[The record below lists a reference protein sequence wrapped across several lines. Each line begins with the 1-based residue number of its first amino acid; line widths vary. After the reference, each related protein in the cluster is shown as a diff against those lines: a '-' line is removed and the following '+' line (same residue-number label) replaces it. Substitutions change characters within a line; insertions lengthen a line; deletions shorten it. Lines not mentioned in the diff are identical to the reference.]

1 MTFDQILF
9 LVYAV
14 LLISGAFIGFKAGSK
29 ASLIAGSIS
38 AVLCFLGVYLLGTQP
53 RTGYIFLLVLNAA
66 LVIVFSKR
74 FLKTKKFMPSGM
86 LLSASGLLSIL
97 CLVRILQG

>member
-14 LLISGAFIGFKAGSK
+14 LLLGGAFMGFKAGSK

-38 AVLCFLGVYLLGTQP
+38 AVLCFIGVYLLGTQP
-53 RTGYIFLLVLNAA
+53 KTAYIFLLVLNAG
-66 LVIVFSKR
+66 LTFTFTKR
-74 FLKTKKFMPSGM
+74 YLKTKKFMPSGM
-86 LLSASGLLSIL
+86 LLSASGLLCIL
-97 CLVRILQG
+97 CLVRLLQG